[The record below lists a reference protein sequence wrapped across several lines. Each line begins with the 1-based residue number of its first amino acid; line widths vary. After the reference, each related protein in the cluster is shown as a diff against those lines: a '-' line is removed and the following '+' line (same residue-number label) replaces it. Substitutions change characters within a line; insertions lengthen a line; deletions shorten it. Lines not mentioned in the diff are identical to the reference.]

1 MLAVIWHVW
10 IGVVLVFVAALATL
24 NIIVGYIRKVVAP
37 QYPNKRNRE
46 E

>member
-10 IGVVLVFVAALATL
+10 IGVVLLFVAAASAL

-37 QYPNKRNRE
+37 QYPNKRSRE

>member
-1 MLAVIWHVW
+1 MLANIWHWW
-10 IGVVLVFVAALATL
+10 IGIVLTFVAVLATL

-37 QYPNKRNRE
+37 QYPSKRNSE

>member
-10 IGVVLVFVAALATL
+10 IGVVLLFVAVASTL
-24 NIIVGYIRKVVAP
+24 NIIVGYVRKVVAP
-37 QYPNKRNRE
+37 QYPNKRNSE